1 MIQFDICRKKKG
13 YKITEFLEGARNC
26 DAENE
31 NDVKAC
37 MKYLRNVHEQN
48 LKVDHSFDLFEQIEN
63 MNSTEMERNPFI
75 AIMRRQRKKMYEL
88 KFLLIS
94 RKKSIH

>member
-1 MIQFDICRKKKG
+1 MIGPKGICDPVRYMSKEKG

-48 LKVDHSFDLFEQIEN
+48 LKVDHSFDLFEQIEKY
-63 MNSTEMERNPFI
+63 EQYRNGEKSFI
-75 AIMRRQRKKMYEL
+75 AIMRRQRKKCMN
-88 KFLLIS
+88 
-94 RKKSIH
+94 